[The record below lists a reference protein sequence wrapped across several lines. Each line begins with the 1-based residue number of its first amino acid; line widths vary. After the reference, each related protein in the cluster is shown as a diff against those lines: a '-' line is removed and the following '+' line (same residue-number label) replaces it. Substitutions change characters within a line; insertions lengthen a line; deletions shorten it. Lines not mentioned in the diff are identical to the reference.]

1 MTCENPSSQRE
12 NYVGSC
18 LMVISMAA
26 FAIEDSVIKVV
37 SGSLPV
43 GQILFLLGIG
53 GTASFFLTALIL
65 RRKIWTSDVLTW
77 PMHLR
82 VISEI
87 VGRVFY
93 SLALA
98 FTSLASS
105 TMILQATPIVVV
117 VGAAIIFR
125 EKVSVLRWVAVFTG
139 LLGVLIIIQPTADNF
154 SFLSTLA
161 VLGMLGFAGRDLAS
175 RAVSKS
181 LNIFTLGMHGFM
193 SVAMSGIVL
202 TLFFDES
209 FLWPDIKTGLFLM
222 LGVLLG
228 VVGYSAIVSAMRIGE
243 VSVITPFRYSRI
255 IFGLAIGVFLF
266 DESISL
272 SSVLGCILVVM
283 SSLVVLSS
291 TRQDSPRL

>member
-1 MTCENPSSQRE
+1 MTRENPSSQRE

-26 FAIEDSVIKVV
+26 FAVEDSVIKVV
-37 SGSLPV
+37 SGFLPV

-53 GTASFFLTALIL
+53 GTASFFLIALIL
-65 RRKIWTSDVLTW
+65 KKKIWTSDVLTW

-125 EKVSVLRWVAVFTG
+125 EKVSILRWVAVFTG

-154 SFLSTLA
+154 SFLSVLA

-193 SVAMSGIVL
+193 SVAMSGIIL

-291 TRQDSPRL
+291 TRQNSLRL